1 MGRNIP
7 LSVSQ
12 AWFTAFFYWTPLL
25 GTLCS
30 AVFLHIFVLQH
41 TMCCTSSGRW
51 LEARSEWC
59 HVRAARPSQWRSFP
73 QGLRRTSF
81 IFSFFFKGALKGSWF
96 ESQSSVPTS
105 GSWQEPPYGGGT
117 LNTWTSACKCDS
129 AKQLLHGWHLLLQF
143 IYCSCDFFPCQA
155 G

>member
-12 AWFTAFFYWTPLL
+12 AWFTALFYWTPLL

-73 QGLRRTSF
+73 QGRRRTSF
-81 IFSFFFKGALKGSWF
+81 IFSFFFQGGFEGELIWEPELGSDIWI
-96 ESQSSVPTS
+96 TA
-105 GSWQEPPYGGGT
+105 GT
-117 LNTWTSACKCDS
+117 AVRRRNAQYMDICVQMWLCQTAVTWMTFTA
-129 AKQLLHGWHLLLQF
+129 AVHLL
-143 IYCSCDFFPCQA
+143 
-155 G
+155 